1 VLRNAPAWFHPGRS
15 AVLSLGPKNPLAV
28 FGELHPKVLKEMGV
42 KGAAVAFTIFPD
54 NVPYPK
60 AKGNTRPALGGSDL
74 QAVERDFAFVVDTG
88 LEVETLVKAAK
99 GGEKKLIDSVTVFDV
114 FAGAKAEAQMGAGKK
129 SVAISVRIQPVQ
141 ATLTDSEIDAISA
154 RIVASVRKVTGG
166 ELRS

>member
-1 VLRNAPAWFHPGRS
+1 
-15 AVLSLGPKNPLAV
+15 
-28 FGELHPKVLKEMGV
+28 
-42 KGAAVAFTIFPD
+42 
-54 NVPYPK
+54 
-60 AKGNTRPALGGSDL
+60 
-74 QAVERDFAFVVDTG
+74 VVDAG
-88 LEVETLVKAAK
+88 LEVEKLLKAAK

-154 RIVASVRKVTGG
+154 RIVASVTKVTGG